1 MTTAVTRAGGRGR
14 RRRAPP
20 PPPPPPP
27 PARAP
32 PKDPSSHPQLLTLRP
47 RHAEP
52 SAPGAPPRHLG
63 EPVPGVFAPRR
74 GREAGPRLLPGGART
89 LEVAQV
95 QAADADMVER
105 LGYVRRLGEG
115 CHEALEGLL
124 RLAPLLLPEID
135 DRLEVRRVYGGFLQV
150 VLSLLPAEIRPG
162 LAVPGGRREPV
173 VPGVR

>member
-1 MTTAVTRAGGRGR
+1 MTTSVTRASGRRR
-14 RRRAPP
+14 RRRAPR
-20 PPPPPPP
+20 PP
-27 PARAP
+27 PAPRPASRARGRAARG
-32 PKDPSSHPQLLTLRP
+32 T
-47 RHAEP
+47 
-52 SAPGAPPRHLG
+52 PGAPPRHLG

-135 DRLEVRRVYGGFLQV
+135 DRL
-150 VLSLLPAEIRPG
+150 
-162 LAVPGGRREPV
+162 
-173 VPGVR
+173 